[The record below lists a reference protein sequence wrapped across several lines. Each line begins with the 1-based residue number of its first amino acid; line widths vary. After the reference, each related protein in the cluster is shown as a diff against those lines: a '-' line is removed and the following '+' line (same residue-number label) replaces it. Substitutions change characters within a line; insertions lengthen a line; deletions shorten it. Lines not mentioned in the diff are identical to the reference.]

1 MKKNY
6 LWTLLLFCFL
16 LSCSQ
21 DKEFI
26 PEETTS
32 SLRTLADGNNDALG
46 FSYDITDNYLD
57 IDATKYRVIDM
68 DKFAKDNPLLIYR
81 PSSTKIN
88 QDIYAGSD
96 SENMLQDI
104 IEKSGF
110 SGSVGSKVLEE
121 SGSTTKSIIKKLLP
135 FTGTIKGGVN
145 KEKQE
150 TYKYAS
156 CFSYAQAFIKKRVKR
171 LYIDADANLLSN
183 YLTEQFTKDIN
194 TKSADELVAKYGTHV
209 LADITIG
216 GSYNVIYRSSIVEET
231 NTEIKKKTVTAGL
244 NASLG
249 KIGLDT
255 NGSSTTEETKTYS
268 TKNTNWQISIVCEA
282 GEGTGTSM
290 SFDSSTGITNTSINF
305 HSWQASVTD
314 RNSKLV
320 EVNWNKIFFIYDFIK
335 DPTKKAAVKAAVVRY
350 VAGRQLQLMSIIPM
364 YTIYHTQD
372 KIHIT
377 TTGTLS
383 DHLRSPY
390 STFVGIAGY
399 CFPYQ
404 ESTTIPLYE
413 YLFKN
418 TPEHIV
424 TTDNYMN
431 SNVSQ
436 KFIIGYVYPY
446 QYPGTIPLNEYMGMP
461 PGKNY
466 GDHVTSAYSDVV
478 QNYSRGNYKTNWNVG
493 YVFPRLSK

>member
-1 MKKNY
+1 MKKKISCA
-6 LWTLLLFCFL
+6 LLSTFLL

-21 DKEFI
+21 NDEL
-26 PEETTS
+26 TQDVTS
-32 SLRTLADGNNDALG
+32 TPQLRSLADGGNDVLG
-46 FSYDITDNYLD
+46 YSYDITANYLD
-57 IDATKYRVIDM
+57 LNATKFRVIDM
-68 DKFAKDNPLLIYR
+68 DKLKKDKPLLIY
-81 PSSTKIN
+81 PEGGTQIK
-88 QDIYAGSD
+88 QDIYAGSNA
-96 SENMLQDI
+96 ETMLKDI
-104 IEKSGF
+104 TKKSGF
-110 SGSVGSKVLEE
+110 DASIS
-121 SGSTTKSIIKKLLP
+121 STGLDELMP
-135 FTGTIKGGVN
+135 FIGTIKGGVN
-145 KEKQE
+145 KEEQE

-156 CFSYAQAFIKKRVKR
+156 CFSFAQAFITKRVKR
-171 LYIDADANLLSN
+171 LHVDADANLLSN
-183 YLTEQFTKDIN
+183 YLTDSFIQDVN
-194 TKSADELVAKYGTHV
+194 TLSPDQLVAKYGTHV

-216 GSYNVIYRSSIVEET
+216 GSYNVIYRSSIVDET
-231 NTEIKKKTVTAGL
+231 NTEIKKKTVTAGV
-244 NASLG
+244 NAALG
-249 KIGLDT
+249 WLGLDT

-268 TKNTNWQISIVCEA
+268 TKNINWQMSVICEG

-290 SFDSSTGITNTSINF
+290 TFDSSTGATSTSINF

-314 RNSKLV
+314 RNSKLIDI
-320 EVNWNKIFFIYDFIK
+320 NWNKTFFIYDFIK
-335 DPTKKAAVKAAVVRY
+335 DPVKKAAVKAAVLKY
-350 VAGRQLQLMSIIPM
+350 VKGRQLQLMSIIPM
-364 YTIYHTQD
+364 YVIYHTQD

-390 STFVGIAGY
+390 SKFVGIAGY

-418 TPEHIV
+418 APEHIV

-446 QYPGTIPLNEYMGMP
+446 QYSGTIPLNEYMGIP
-461 PGKNY
+461 PDKNY